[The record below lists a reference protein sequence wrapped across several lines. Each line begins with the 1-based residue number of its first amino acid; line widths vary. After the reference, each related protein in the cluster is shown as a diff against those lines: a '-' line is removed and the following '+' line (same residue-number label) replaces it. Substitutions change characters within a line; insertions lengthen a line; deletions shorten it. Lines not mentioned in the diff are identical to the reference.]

1 MCLLPKK
8 ISRFMGLLEIGLV
21 IVFMGLFM
29 VWFVFLDYFLFFWI

>member
-1 MCLLPKK
+1 
-8 ISRFMGLLEIGLV
+8 MGLLEIGLV